1 MPDEATRAWE
11 QRGRWWAR
19 LRRRPRS
26 LRARLLLWFTGL
38 IALAVVLVGVALSAR
53 TVQLLQRQYE
63 ATYRSAAQAV
73 VAIIDDHLQG
83 AIQGNHLSLVRG
95 DLRAL
100 VSSLGQGYR
109 LRVRLYDL
117 HGVLLADSRD
127 AVALLGKS
135 LATDNFAPLAYPAAV
150 VPPGKTQPVPVARIA
165 VSDPLNDRAYQERQF
180 LGAVAWITLGALLL
194 TLVVGGILSDRLTAP
209 LRVLTR
215 ATARMD
221 AGALGLRVPEG
232 QRDEAGELARQFN
245 RMAERLEESF
255 RLLSAERDRLALDRD
270 GLRQFVA
277 DVSHEL
283 RTPLTALYTFNDLL
297 QGGAGED
304 PATRREF
311 LAESA
316 GQIERL
322 NWLTRN
328 LLDLSRLEAGIT
340 RIEPRPA
347 DLGETL
353 RRAVASNSPAAGT
366 KGVAILLDAPPLVVT
381 HDAPRL
387 EQALGNII
395 GNAVKFSPPGGTVD
409 VRIYVCGARVV
420 VEARD
425 EGPGIPP
432 DEAPRV
438 FERFYR
444 GRDANRGGEG
454 SGLGLAIAK
463 AIVDAHSGAIEIQS
477 GLDRGTAIVVGLPI
491 SDSTPDG
498 AHS

>member
-1 MPDEATRAWE
+1 
-11 QRGRWWAR
+11 
-19 LRRRPRS
+19 
-26 LRARLLLWFTGL
+26 
-38 IALAVVLVGVALSAR
+38 
-53 TVQLLQRQYE
+53 
-63 ATYRSAAQAV
+63 
-73 VAIIDDHLQG
+73 
-83 AIQGNHLSLVRG
+83 
-95 DLRAL
+95 
-100 VSSLGQGYR
+100 
-109 LRVRLYDL
+109 
-117 HGVLLADSRD
+117 
-127 AVALLGKS
+127 
-135 LATDNFAPLAYPAAV
+135 
-150 VPPGKTQPVPVARIA
+150 VPVARIA

>member
-1 MPDEATRAWE
+1 L
-11 QRGRWWAR
+11 GK
-19 LRRRPRS
+19 
-26 LRARLLLWFTGL
+26 
-38 IALAVVLVGVALSAR
+38 
-53 TVQLLQRQYE
+53 
-63 ATYRSAAQAV
+63 TYHV
-73 VAIIDDHLQG
+73 
-83 AIQGNHLSLVRG
+83 
-95 DLRAL
+95 
-100 VSSLGQGYR
+100 
-109 LRVRLYDL
+109 RVRLSNLYGGL
-117 HGVLLADSRD
+117 SADSGD
-127 AVALLGKS
+127 PVA
-135 LATDNFAPLAYPAAV
+135 
-150 VPPGKTQPVPVARIA
+150 PPGGHLAPDTFVPQTFSALVVLPGIAKPVNFGRIE
-165 VSDPLNDRAYQERQF
+165 VSDPLTDQAYQQGK
-180 LGAVAWITLGALLL
+180 LVATVAWITLGALLP
-194 TLVVGGILSDRLTAP
+194 TLVVGFVLADRLTAP

-215 ATARMD
+215 ATALMD
-221 AGALGLRVPEG
+221 AGAFGPRVPEG
-232 QRDEAGELARQFN
+232 RRDEAGELARQFN

-255 RLLSAERDRLALDRD
+255 GLLSAERDRLALDRD
-270 GLRQFVA
+270 SLRQFVA

-328 LLDLSRLEAGIT
+328 LLHLSRLEAGIT

-353 RRAVASNSPAAGT
+353 RRVVASTSPAAGT

-409 VRIYVCGARVV
+409 VRLYVCGARAV
-420 VEARD
+420 VETRD

-463 AIVDAHSGAIEIQS
+463 VIVDAHGGAIEIRR
-477 GLDRGTAIVVGLPI
+477 GLDRGTAIVVSLPL
-491 SDSTPDG
+491 SDITPDS
-498 AHS
+498 ARS